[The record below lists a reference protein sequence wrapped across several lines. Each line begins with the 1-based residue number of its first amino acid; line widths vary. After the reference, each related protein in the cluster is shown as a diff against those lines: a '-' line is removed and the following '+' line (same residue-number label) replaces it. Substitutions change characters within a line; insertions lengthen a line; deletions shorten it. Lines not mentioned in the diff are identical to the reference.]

1 MSHEPIDLEELSA
14 AVSGRMPYLSDE
26 EGAVALSLYRLL
38 SEGSPVSVERLA
50 EGAGRSQAEVMA
62 VLGAWPGIFYE
73 DEAIIGF
80 WGLALDS
87 TSHAFEVRS
96 KRLSTWCAWD
106 ALFIPELIGQSALVS
121 SRDPVTGEEIS
132 LTVGPGGIEEVS
144 SPGVV
149 VSFLDP
155 SAIDFD
161 DNVILNFCN
170 YVHFFASVDSGT
182 QWVAEHPGAFLLS
195 LDEALYLGQRTNR
208 SRYADGL
215 AGAAEGAGDGRAQ
228 PRVVV
233 QYFEG
238 CAGWQ
243 TATDRLREALR
254 RVGLGDHEIR
264 FQNVETPEQAARLGF
279 AGSPTILFNGVDL
292 FADANPSAG
301 YACRIYRTER
311 GAEGAPSLSQLTLR
325 LASASHDSC
334 QPQR

>member
-1 MSHEPIDLEELSA
+1 MSHDPIDVEELSA
-14 AVSGRMPYLSDE
+14 AVAARMPHLSNE
-26 EGAVALSLYRLL
+26 EVAVALSLYRLL
-38 SEGSPVSVERLA
+38 SEGSPVSLQRLA
-50 EGAGRSQAEVMA
+50 EAVGRPAVEVRA
-62 VLGAWPGIFYE
+62 VLEIWPGIFYE
-73 DEAIIGF
+73 DGAVIGF
-80 WGLALDS
+80 WGLALGS
-87 TSHAFEVRS
+87 TSHAFTIRG

-121 SRDPVTGEEIS
+121 SLDPVTGEEIS
-132 LTVGPGGIEEVS
+132 LTVGPDGIEGIEEVS

-182 QWVAEHPGAFLLS
+182 QWVAEHPAIFLLS
-195 LDEALYLGQRTNR
+195 LDEAFNLGQRTNR
-208 SRYADGL
+208 TRYGDGPG
-215 AGAAEGAGDGRAQ
+215 GAAGGAGDGRAQ

-238 CAGWQ
+238 CPGWQ
-243 TATDRLREALR
+243 TATDRLRQALR
-254 RVGLGDHEIR
+254 LVGLGDQEIHL
-264 FQNVETPEQAARLGF
+264 QNVETPEQAAQLGF
-279 AGSPTILFNGVDL
+279 AGSPTILLNGVDL

-311 GAEGAPSLSQLTLR
+311 GAEGAPSLSQLTAR
-325 LASASHDSC
+325 LAGASHD
-334 QPQR
+334 

>member
-1 MSHEPIDLEELSA
+1 MSHDPIDVEELSA
-14 AVSGRMPYLSDE
+14 AVAARMPHLSDE
-26 EGAVALSLYRLL
+26 EVAVALSLYRLL
-38 SEGSPVSVERLA
+38 SEGSPVSLQRLA
-50 EGAGRSQAEVMA
+50 EAVGRPAVEVRA
-62 VLGAWPGIFYE
+62 VLEIWPGIFYE
-73 DEAIIGF
+73 DGAVIGF
-80 WGLALDS
+80 WGLALGS
-87 TSHAFEVRS
+87 TSHAFTIRG

-106 ALFIPELIGQSALVS
+106 ALL
-121 SRDPVTGEEIS
+121 
-132 LTVGPGGIEEVS
+132 LTVGPDGIEGIEEVS

-170 YVHFFASVDSGT
+170 YVHFFASVHSGT
-182 QWVAEHPGAFLLS
+182 QWVAEHPATFLFS
-195 LDEALYLGQRTNR
+195 LDEAFNLGQRTNR
-208 SRYADGL
+208 TRYGDGPG
-215 AGAAEGAGDGRAQ
+215 GAAGGAGDGRAQ

-238 CAGWQ
+238 CPGWQ
-243 TATDRLREALR
+243 TATDRLRQALR
-254 RVGLGDHEIR
+254 LVGLGDQEIHL
-264 FQNVETPEQAARLGF
+264 QNVETPEQAAQLGF

>member
-1 MSHEPIDLEELSA
+1 MSHEQMDLEELSA
-14 AVSGRMPYLSDE
+14 AVSGRMPHLSE
-26 EGAVALSLYRLL
+26 EEAAVALSLYRLL
-38 SEGSPVSVERLA
+38 SEGSPVSVARLA
-50 EGAGRSQAEVMA
+50 EGAGRPEAEVMA
-62 VLGAWPGIFYE
+62 VLGGWPGIFYE
-73 DEAIIGF
+73 DAAIIGF
-80 WGLALDS
+80 WGLALGS
-87 TSHAFEVRS
+87 TSHAFEVRN

-121 SRDPVTGEEIS
+121 SLDPVTGEEIS

-170 YVHFFASVDSGT
+170 HVHFFASVDSGT
-182 QWVAEHPGAFLLS
+182 QWVAEHPATFLLS
-195 LDEALYLGQRTNR
+195 LDEAFNLGQRTNR
-208 SRYADGL
+208 TRYGDGL
-215 AGAAEGAGDGRAQ
+215 AGAAGGAGDRRAR

-238 CAGWQ
+238 CTGWQ

-254 RVGLGDHEIR
+254 LVGLGAHEIQ
-264 FQNVETPEQAARLGF
+264 FQNVETPEQAAQLGF
-279 AGSPTILFNGVDL
+279 AGSPTILFDGVDL
-292 FADANPSAG
+292 FADASPSAG

-311 GAEGAPSLSQLTLR
+311 GAEGAPSLRQLAAR
-325 LASASHDSC
+325 LAGASTD
-334 QPQR
+334 